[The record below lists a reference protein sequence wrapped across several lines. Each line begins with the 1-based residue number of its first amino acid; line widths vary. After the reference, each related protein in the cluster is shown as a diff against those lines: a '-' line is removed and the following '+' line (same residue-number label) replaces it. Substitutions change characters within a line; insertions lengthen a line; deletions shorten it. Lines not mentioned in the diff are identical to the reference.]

1 MERKSILGRLMPINF
16 YTYLHILSLSDFFQ
30 EYKPLSRAQTYACKA
45 TPSVV
50 QKDQSKDALTCAL
63 EGYNNGNHILYDVTK
78 DRNHHVLK
86 LWNVIGDRCEPKP
99 EKCHCKTMLQK
110 VLELNPQVDR
120 IDGYMKA
127 DPFIAGCK
135 CYLGVA
141 ARAGFRFVEDC
152 DPKSEGRIEFTPDD
166 YGKICE
172 DLQKDKCRKMAKI
185 YKI

>member
-1 MERKSILGRLMPINF
+1 
-16 YTYLHILSLSDFFQ
+16 
-30 EYKPLSRAQTYACKA
+30 
-45 TPSVV
+45 
-50 QKDQSKDALTCAL
+50 
-63 EGYNNGNHILYDVTK
+63 
-78 DRNHHVLK
+78 
-86 LWNVIGDRCEPKP
+86 
-99 EKCHCKTMLQK
+99 MLQK

-152 DPKSEGRIEFTPDD
+152 DPKSEGRIEFTKND

-172 DLQKDKCRKMAKI
+172 DLENCKRKGMAKI